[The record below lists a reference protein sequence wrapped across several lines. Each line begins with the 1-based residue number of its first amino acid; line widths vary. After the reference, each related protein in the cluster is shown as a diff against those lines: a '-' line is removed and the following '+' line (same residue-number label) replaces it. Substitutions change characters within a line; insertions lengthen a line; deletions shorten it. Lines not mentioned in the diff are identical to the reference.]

1 MKVSVLFFRYF
12 TGATGHIFGYIPTH
26 NTSLYVVLA
35 KVVPF
40 GVKKMKFEI

>member
-1 MKVSVLFFRYF
+1 MKVSVLFFRF
-12 TGATGHIFGYIPTH
+12 FARPTGRISGHTPTR

-40 GVKKMKFEI
+40 GG